1 MAFTGGRK
9 PQGSVAWLQRRCY
22 EFRAAGSEFPWG
34 CFDMFQRFPFHSQ
47 KKNMAGASHW
57 PNCDPREEAKTGDQ
71 LMDEQEQQRQEKQ
84 EQQRQEKF
92 SAGLSCGQFAEAWP
106 ASCEVTEWRF
116 EWKHH

>member
-1 MAFTGGRK
+1 
-9 PQGSVAWLQRRCY
+9 
-22 EFRAAGSEFPWG
+22 
-34 CFDMFQRFPFHSQ
+34 MFQRFPFHSQ

-57 PNCDPREEAKTGDQ
+57 PNCDPREEAKTDDQ